1 MTIHLSFS
9 RLDWAL
15 LRAPATKLAV
25 ALVCSAFFTASPF
38 YFRGSQHAALQAART
53 EREMRV
59 TDLRQAKDEKQTIER
74 HINQY
79 RKIEADGLIG
89 AENRLALIEAINQTR
104 ERYRLY
110 PVKIEIEPQ
119 KSALG
124 DRLVPGDESAPANS
138 GAGIDLMASRIKITL
153 PLLHE
158 ADIFHLLE
166 ELQKFNGLFVVEA
179 CAIQRTANAL
189 SFDKSG
195 LDTNLSASCQI
206 LWLTLQPPTAS
217 IVRSPGD
224 PP

>member
-1 MTIHLSFS
+1 MTIHLSFP
-9 RLDWAL
+9 RQDWAL
-15 LRAPATKLAV
+15 LRAPTTILAV
-25 ALVCSAFFTASPF
+25 ALMCGAFFTAGSF
-38 YFRGSQHAALQAART
+38 YFRDSRHSALQAART
-53 EREMRV
+53 EREMRA
-59 TDLRQAKDEKQTIER
+59 TDLRQVKDEKQTIER

-124 DRLVPGDESAPANS
+124 DHREPGDESDPANA
-138 GAGIDLMASRIKITL
+138 GAGIGLMASRIKITL

-158 ADIFHLLE
+158 ADIFHFLE
-166 ELQKFNGLFVVEA
+166 ELQKFSGLFVVEA
-179 CAIQRTANAL
+179 CAIQRTADAL

-195 LDTNLSASCQI
+195 LDANLNSTCQI
-206 LWLTLQPPTAS
+206 LWLTLQPAASTA
-217 IVRSPGD
+217 RSPGD
-224 PP
+224 QP